1 MLEVKI
7 DAESERDNLGRTAIG
22 KSNAKIILIGDHSVV
37 YGQPAIALPLPS
49 VTTQVVMTSA
59 PNGQTITS
67 RYFDG
72 PIAQMNQNM
81 AGVAALIATLLDRF
95 DAQSTPF
102 TMAITSDLPAER
114 GMGSSAAVAVAITR
128 AMYQF
133 FQRPLNR
140 ERLLTTVAIAEKI
153 THGNPSGIDAAT
165 VSSDVPIWFVP
176 HQETLQ
182 IPFTLRGYLVIADS
196 GIKGQTGQAVAAV
209 ARRKMAFP
217 QETNAEIAQL
227 GTLSHQARTALATP
241 NLTQLGHIMSAAQQ
255 QLRGLGVSSQELNQ
269 LTHVACQNGALGAK
283 LTGGGMGGCLI
294 ALCPDL
300 TTTHR
305 VEASLLAAGA
315 TKTWIE
321 TFNLEEEPQ

>member
-1 MLEVKI
+1 
-7 DAESERDNLGRTAIG
+7 LGRTAIG

-49 VTTQVVMTSA
+49 VTTTVVMTA
-59 PNGQTITS
+59 TTTGQTLNS

-72 PIAQMNQNM
+72 PISQMGQNL
-81 AGVAALIATLLDRF
+81 AGVAKLISVLLDRF
-95 DAQSTPF
+95 DGQEQAFNMT
-102 TMAITSDLPAER
+102 ITSDLPAER

-133 FQRPLNR
+133 FDRPLNR
-140 ERLLTTVAIAEKI
+140 EQLLSTAAVAEKI

-165 VSSDVPIWFVP
+165 VSSPVPVWFVP

-182 IPFTLRGYLVIADS
+182 IPFTLQGYLVIADS

-209 ARRKMAFP
+209 ARRRVTFP
-217 QETNAEIAQL
+217 QETQQQIDTL
-227 GTLSHQARTALATP
+227 GRLSHEARTALATP
-241 NLTQLGHIMSAAQQ
+241 NLTQLGQILTTAQT
-255 QLRGLGVSSQELNQ
+255 QLKGLGVSSPELDQ
-269 LTHVACQNGALGAK
+269 LTQVARSNGALGAK

-300 TTTHR
+300 TTTQR
-305 VEASLLAAGA
+305 VKTALLAAGA
-315 TKTWIE
+315 TETWTE
-321 TFNLEEEPQ
+321 AFNLEEEPQ

>member
-1 MLEVKI
+1 M
-7 DAESERDNLGRTAIG
+7 GQTAIG

-49 VTTQVVMTSA
+49 VTTRVVMA
-59 PNGQTITS
+59 PTVSGQTISS

-72 PIAQMNQNM
+72 PIAQMGQNL
-81 AGVAALIATLLDRF
+81 AGVAALIATLLNRF
-95 DAQSTPF
+95 DAQDTPF
-102 TMAITSDLPAER
+102 AMTITSDLPAER

-128 AMYQF
+128 AMYHF
-133 FQRPLNR
+133 FDRPLTR
-140 ERLLTTVAIAEKI
+140 DLLLATAAIAEKI

-217 QETNAEIAQL
+217 QVTTQQIQRL
-227 GTLSHQARTALATP
+227 GELSHQARTALAAP
-241 NLTQLGHIMSAAQQ
+241 DLMHLGQIMTDAQD
-255 QLRGLGVSSQELNQ
+255 QLRGLGVSSEELDQ
-269 LTHVACQNGALGAK
+269 LTQVARQNGALGAK

-300 TTTHR
+300 ATTHR
-305 VEASLLAAGA
+305 VQASLLAAGA
-315 TKTWIE
+315 TQTWTE
-321 TFNLEEEPQ
+321 AFNLEEEPQ

>member
-1 MLEVKI
+1 M
-7 DAESERDNLGRTAIG
+7 
-22 KSNAKIILIGDHSVV
+22 V

-49 VTTQVVMTSA
+49 VTTQVVMRTA
-59 PNGQTITS
+59 NNGQTITS

-72 PIAQMNQNM
+72 PIAQMGQNL
-81 AGVAALIATLLDRF
+81 AGVAALITTLLDRF
-95 DAQSTPF
+95 DGQTTPF

-128 AMYQF
+128 AMYRF

-140 ERLLTTVAIAEKI
+140 ELLLSTVDIAEKI

-176 HQETLQ
+176 RQETLQ

-217 QETNAEIAQL
+217 QETTQQIQRL
-227 GTLSHQARTALATP
+227 GELSHQARIALATP
-241 NLTQLGHIMSAAQQ
+241 DLMHLGQIMTDAQRQLK
-255 QLRGLGVSSQELNQ
+255 GLGVSSPELDK
-269 LTHVACQNGALGAK
+269 LTQVACQNGALGAK

-300 TTTHR
+300 ATTHQ
-305 VEASLLAAGA
+305 VEDHLRAAGA
-315 TKTWIE
+315 TETWTE
-321 TFNLEEEPQ
+321 AFNLEEEHQ

>member
-1 MLEVKI
+1 M
-7 DAESERDNLGRTAIG
+7 
-22 KSNAKIILIGDHSVV
+22 V

-49 VTTQVVMTSA
+49 VTTQVVMA
-59 PNGQTITS
+59 PALTGQTITS

-72 PIAQMNQNM
+72 PIAQMGQNL
-81 AGVAALIATLLDRF
+81 AGVAQLVHTLLDRF
-95 DAQSTPF
+95 DGQTTPF
-102 TMAITSDLPAER
+102 AMTITSDLPAER

-133 FQRPLNR
+133 FNRPLNR
-140 ERLLTTVAIAEKI
+140 DLLLKTVAISEKI

-209 ARRKMAFP
+209 ARRKTTFP
-217 QETNAEIAQL
+217 HETTQQIERL
-227 GTLSHQARTALATP
+227 GDLSRQARSALATP
-241 NLTQLGHIMSAAQQ
+241 DLPLLGTILSDAQVQLA
-255 QLRGLGVSSQELNQ
+255 GLGVSSPELDH
-269 LTHVACQNGALGAK
+269 LTAVALANGALGAK

-294 ALCPDL
+294 ALCADFA
-300 TTTHR
+300 TMQQ
-305 VEASLLAAGA
+305 VETQLQAAGA
-315 TKTWIE
+315 TQTWTE
-321 TFNLEEEPQ
+321 AFNLEEEHQ

>member
-1 MLEVKI
+1 M
-7 DAESERDNLGRTAIG
+7 GRTAIG

-49 VTTQVVMTSA
+49 VTTTVVMTTTTT
-59 PNGQTITS
+59 GQTLNS

-72 PIAQMNQNM
+72 PISQMGQNL
-81 AGVAALIATLLDRF
+81 AGVAKLISVLLDRF
-95 DAQSTPF
+95 DGQEQAFNMT
-102 TMAITSDLPAER
+102 ITSDLPAER

-133 FQRPLNR
+133 FDRPLNR
-140 ERLLTTVAIAEKI
+140 EQLLATAGIAEKI

-165 VSSDVPIWFVP
+165 VSSPVPVWFVP

-182 IPFTLRGYLVIADS
+182 IPFTLQGYLVIADS

-209 ARRKMAFP
+209 ARRRVTFP
-217 QETNAEIAQL
+217 QETQQQIDTL
-227 GTLSHQARTALATP
+227 GQLSHEARTALATP
-241 NLTQLGHIMSAAQQ
+241 NLTQLGQILTTAQT
-255 QLRGLGVSSQELNQ
+255 QLKGLGVSSPELDQ
-269 LTHVACQNGALGAK
+269 LTQVARSNGALGAK

-300 TTTHR
+300 ATTRR
-305 VEASLLAAGA
+305 VKTALLAAGA
-315 TKTWIE
+315 TETWTE
-321 TFNLEEEPQ
+321 AFNLEEEPQ

>member
-1 MLEVKI
+1 M
-7 DAESERDNLGRTAIG
+7 GRTAIG

-49 VTTQVVMTSA
+49 VTTQVIMRHA
-59 PNGQTITS
+59 DNGQTITS

-72 PIAQMNQNM
+72 PIAQMGQNL
-81 AGVAALIATLLDRF
+81 AGVAALITTLLDRF
-95 DAQSTPF
+95 DGQTTPF

-128 AMYQF
+128 AMYRF

-140 ERLLTTVAIAEKI
+140 ELLLSTVDIAEKI

-176 HQETLQ
+176 RQETLQ

-217 QETNAEIAQL
+217 QETTQQIQRL
-227 GTLSHQARTALATP
+227 GELSHQARTALATP
-241 NLTQLGHIMSAAQQ
+241 DLMQLGQIMTDAQQ
-255 QLRGLGVSSQELNQ
+255 QLKGLGVSSPELDN
-269 LTHVACQNGALGAK
+269 LTQVACQNGALGAK

-300 TTTHR
+300 ATTHQ
-305 VEASLLAAGA
+305 VEDHLRATGA
-315 TKTWIE
+315 TQTWTE
-321 TFNLEEEPQ
+321 AFNLEEEHQ